1 MVANPGIRVAWVN
14 NDPITTGAAYA
25 ANMAFSRSAIALM
38 TRVPL
43 MPEGGD
49 SADDVTLITDPQ
61 TGLSFQVALYRQYR
75 QVAFE
80 VGLAWGV
87 KAVKTEAIALLLG

>member
-1 MVANPGIRVAWVN
+1 MMRAP
-14 NDPITTGAAYA
+14 
-25 ANMAFSRSAIALM
+25 M
-38 TRVPL
+38 

-49 SADDVTLITDPQ
+49 AADDVTIITDPQ
-61 TGLSFQVALYRQYR
+61 TGISFQVALYRQYR

-87 KAVKTEAIALLLG
+87 KAVKSEAIAILLG